1 MHRSPLPVP
10 VCVCAFQRAA
20 RFGGGGLYGKVGA
33 TFLAALPEGAWRRAG
48 VVLGGLG
55 SRKRS
60 EGAGTVIIIVIAVGN
75 WPTGGG
81 GEGELR
87 PTRHQCGCGW
97 VGGWVG
103 GVGGKSYCALIEA
116 APPGSGVV
124 AGQKKGEGGAVAEN
138 GGSTDAGG
146 AGEGERT
153 EKEDEGCVPIPPD
166 G

>member
-97 VGGWVG
+97 GGGWG
-103 GVGGKSYCALIEA
+103 GWGEELLCIDRGCAA
-116 APPGSGVV
+116 RFGSG
-124 AGQKKGEGGAVAEN
+124 GRPEEGRRRSSCRERRQHRCRRCRRRGENRKGRRGLCAH
-138 GGSTDAGG
+138 S
-146 AGEGERT
+146 
-153 EKEDEGCVPIPPD
+153 P
-166 G
+166 